1 MDREVVVR
9 AQHGDEAAFESI
21 TVAAYPRLYRIA
33 YGILREHGAADDAAQ
48 TALVDIW
55 RRLPRLRGP
64 EKFDGWSYRLLVRI
78 CYAEAKRRP
87 KWLPGEAITRSVEPR
102 AADPFGTVLDQD
114 QLERAFGALT
124 VDHRAV
130 IVLRYLLDLPLEQVA
145 QALDIPVGTVG
156 SRLHRALEVLRAS
169 VEAGERTAPLEA
181 NSEGRS

>member
-1 MDREVVVR
+1 MDPEVVVR

-33 YGILREHGAADDAAQ
+33 HGILREHGAADDAAQ

-55 RRLPRLRGP
+55 RRLPRLRDP

-87 KWLPGEAITRSVEPR
+87 KWLPSEAITPADEPR
-102 AADPFGTVLDQD
+102 ARDPFGAVLDQD
-114 QLERAFGALT
+114 QLGRAFGALT

-130 IVLRYLLDLPLEQVA
+130 IVLRYLMDLPLEQVA
-145 QALDIPVGTVG
+145 EALDIPVGTVG

-169 VEAGERTAPLEA
+169 VEAGDRTEPLRAE
-181 NSEGRS
+181 SEGRS